1 MYSVNIMGL
10 ILTLGGLIFLI
21 VGYIQ
26 HRLPP
31 KKINHL
37 YGYRTSASMKSQES
51 WDFAQKYSAK
61 KMMKMGNYIITLG
74 LLSWIVDLQLP
85 WSVGIALTIVTVG
98 PIIMLFKVESE
109 LKKRF
114 PKK

>member
-1 MYSVNIMGL
+1 MYSVNIMLL
-10 ILTLGGLIFLI
+10 ILTLGGLIFVI
-21 VGYIQ
+21 AGFIQ
-26 HRLPP
+26 HRFPP

-51 WDFAQKYSAK
+51 WDFAQQYSAK
-61 KMMKMGNYIITLG
+61 KMIEIGSYIITLG

-85 WSVGIALTIVTVG
+85 CPVGISITSVTVG

>member
-1 MYSVNIMGL
+1 MNPLVL
-10 ILTLGGLIFLI
+10 ILSSGGLIFLLA
-21 VGYIQ
+21 GYIQ
-26 HRLPP
+26 HRFPP

-37 YGYRTSASMKSQES
+37 YGYRTSTSMKSQEN
-51 WDFAQKYSAK
+51 WDFAQQYSAK
-61 KMMKMGNYIITLG
+61 IMMQMGIYITTLG
-74 LLSWIVDLQLP
+74 LLSWIIDIQLL

-98 PIIMLFKVESE
+98 PLIMLYKVESE

>member
-1 MYSVNIMGL
+1 
-10 ILTLGGLIFLI
+10 
-21 VGYIQ
+21 
-26 HRLPP
+26 
-31 KKINHL
+31 
-37 YGYRTSASMKSQES
+37 MKSQER
-51 WDFAQKYSAK
+51 WDFAQQYSAK
-61 KMMKMGNYIITLG
+61 KMIETGYYIITLG

-85 WSVGIALTIVTVG
+85 WPVGIAITIVTVG

>member
-1 MYSVNIMGL
+1 MYSVNIMLL
-10 ILTLGGLIFLI
+10 ILTLGGLIFVI
-21 VGYIQ
+21 AGFIQ
-26 HRLPP
+26 HRFPP

-51 WDFAQKYSAK
+51 WDFAQQYSAK
-61 KMMKMGNYIITLG
+61 KMIETGVYIITLG

-85 WSVGIALTIVTVG
+85 WPVGIAITIVTVV